1 MLRDVVPRAFISAQQ
16 IADRAYAIYLDRGCH
31 DGFDRDDWF
40 QAERELKSPPAIS
53 STVSRRTSKKARP
66 DVVEP

>member
-1 MLRDVVPRAFISAQQ
+1 MLRDVVPPAFILVSAQQ

-53 STVSRRTSKKARP
+53 ATVSRRTSKKARP
-66 DVVEP
+66 DV